1 MRLKLRLSQLLNT
14 EHLDSELESQSGLS
28 AKIFVFIA
36 SFKGF
41 FHQANK
47 HIFVHQAVE
56 ISGALHV
63 TARLK
68 ASNFQLFLA
77 TAED

>member
-1 MRLKLRLSQLLNT
+1 MTFPTVEHRTFGFRTGITIWFICQDFCFHSKPINT
-14 EHLDSELESQSGLS
+14 
-28 AKIFVFIA
+28 
-36 SFKGF
+36 
-41 FHQANK
+41 
-47 HIFVHQAVE
+47 FVHQAVE

-68 ASNFQLFLA
+68 TSNFQLFLA